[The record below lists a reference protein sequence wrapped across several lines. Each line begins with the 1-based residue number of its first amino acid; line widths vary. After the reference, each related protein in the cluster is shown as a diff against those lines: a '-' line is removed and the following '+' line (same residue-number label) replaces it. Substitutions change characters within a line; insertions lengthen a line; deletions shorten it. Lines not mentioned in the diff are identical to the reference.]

1 MFHRMFYAYSLIS
14 IITLIKV
21 KKMSLLHAL
30 TSFIFIFKLLFVYYY
45 VLYLIVMTKS
55 QINRQQYQP
64 LILGNKYFVI
74 KNVVFVQAYVPS
86 HDHPKP

>member
-1 MFHRMFYAYSLIS
+1 
-14 IITLIKV
+14 
-21 KKMSLLHAL
+21 
-30 TSFIFIFKLLFVYYY
+30 
-45 VLYLIVMTKS
+45 MTKS